1 MNILDLTLDP
11 HQAALVEAPF
21 EETIFLAG
29 PAGTGKTTVGVR
41 RMLHL
46 LAAGVPA
53 AEVLVLTP
61 QRTLAA
67 PYQAARRHP
76 DAVDGGLVNVA
87 TVGGLARRMIDLFWP
102 LVAPEAGFGHPDER
116 PIFLTLETA
125 QYYMAR
131 IVNPLLESGAFDT
144 ITIDRHRIYSQIID
158 NLNKAAVVGFPPAEI
173 AERLKGA
180 WIGEPAQAH
189 VYDEAQ
195 AGAMRFRSY
204 CLEHNLLDFSLQIEL
219 FFDYLWPEP
228 LCRDYLLES
237 YPHLIVDNVEEDTP
251 VAHDLI
257 YAWLPRAASALV
269 IFDEAAGYRSFL
281 GADPESARMIRDL
294 CDRDVTF
301 ADSYVTTPAL
311 QAFAH
316 ALVPE
321 ALPLAASAP
330 APTSSSSEKE
340 PVEALPIHFAH
351 CRYHPEMLDWVADQI
366 AALVHEEGVAPE
378 EIVVLAPFL
387 SDALRFSLVHRL
399 QQREVPVR
407 SHRPSRALREEPATQ
422 TLLTLAALAHPDW
435 GLVPTRYDVAYA
447 LMHAIA
453 DLDLVR
459 AQLLADILYQ
469 VSEGRPALA
478 TFDGI
483 QAEMQERVTFL
494 LGGRYEA
501 LRMWLATYIK
511 EVAEEGGEAAPLDH
525 FLARLFGELLSQ
537 PGYGFHE
544 DLDAGKVTAMLIE
557 SVRKFRYILRD
568 ITRGE
573 EAEPDNEDA
582 EDAEVPIP
590 PEVVHPPGREY
601 IAMVQDGVIAAQYLT
616 RWQDTSEPA
625 VLLAPA
631 YTFLL
636 RNEPV
641 AVQCWLNVGSHG
653 WWERLYQPLTHPY
666 VLSRRWPVGKDW
678 TDADE
683 VAAREATLY
692 RLALGLIRRCRREIY
707 LGLSELGEQ
716 GFEQQGPLL
725 KAIQRILRERSLA
738 EDTATLAEVP

>member
-11 HQAALVEAPF
+11 HQAALVEAPLA
-21 EETIFLAG
+21 ETIFLAG

-46 LAAGVPA
+46 LEAGVPA

-76 DAVDGGLVNVA
+76 DAIDGSLVNIA

-102 LVAPEAGFGHPDER
+102 LVAPEAGFGRPDER

-144 ITIDRHRIYSQIID
+144 VTIDRHRIYSQIID

-173 AERLKGA
+173 AARLKGA

-195 AGAMRFRSY
+195 TCAMRFRSY

-219 FFDYLWPEP
+219 FFAHLWPEP

-257 YAWLPRAASALV
+257 YAWLPRASSALV
-269 IFDEAAGYRSFL
+269 IFDAAAGYRSFL

-294 CDRDVTF
+294 CDTDVTF
-301 ADSYVTTPAL
+301 TDSYVTTPAL

-321 ALPLAASAP
+321 ELPLAASVP
-330 APTSSSSEKE
+330 APDE
-340 PVEALPIHFAH
+340 PVDALPIHFAH
-351 CRYHPEMLDWVADQI
+351 CRYHPEMLDWVADEI

-469 VSEGRPALA
+469 VREGRPALA

-511 EVAEEGGEAAPLDH
+511 EMSEDDGKAAPLDH

-537 PGYGFHE
+537 PGYGFHA

-557 SVRKFRYILRD
+557 SVRKFRHILRD
-568 ITRGE
+568 IASPETGTASD
-573 EAEPDNEDA
+573 EA
-582 EDAEVPIP
+582 PIP
-590 PEVVHPPGREY
+590 PEVVHSPGREY

-641 AVQCWLNVGSHG
+641 EVQCWLNVGGHG

-683 VAAREATLY
+683 VAARETSLY

-716 GFEQQGPLL
+716 GYEQQGPLL
-725 KAIQRILRERSLA
+725 KAIQRILRERSKA